1 MTVYASRYEK
11 EKKSDVQN
19 FMKKYPT
26 LKKLKPKELCIPEN
40 FPECYI
46 NPILIETSN
55 SVLFSLKN
63 KRNVIIVG
71 HEESGLTTVARWCA
85 ECFIKNS
92 NNYTSKLKEILCFC
106 TSNLQ
111 CSDMIG
117 SIKPV
122 VSKHSK
128 NNEMLKFK
136 PGFLYDAIQ
145 NGSTVIFD
153 SINEAS
159 STVSE
164 RLNGLL
170 DKKNNENEE
179 FFEVPEN
186 SKESNGT

>member
-11 EKKSDVQN
+11 EKKIDVQN

-26 LKKLKPKELCIPEN
+26 LQKLKPKKLDIPKN

-71 HEESGLTTVARWCA
+71 HEESGLTTVARLCA

-92 NNYTSKLKEILCFC
+92 NEDTSKLKEILCFC

-111 CSDMIG
+111 CSNMIS

-122 VSKHSK
+122 ISKHSK

-145 NGSTVIFD
+145 NGKTVIFD

-159 STVSE
+159 STVCE

-170 DKKNNENEE
+170 DKKIMKMKN
-179 FFEVPEN
+179 F
-186 SKESNGT
+186 SK